1 MLVNT
6 DYFGEKLGK
15 GKDIDLRAKYESY
28 KQQPRNPPDYTAC
41 KGETSEERLN

>member
-1 MLVNT
+1 MLVKT

-28 KQQPRNPPDYTAC
+28 ESQPRNPPDYTA
-41 KGETSEERLN
+41 